1 MTSSA
6 SYNVFCDWLDV
17 TFSPTNAPYPELN
30 RLLLDAGFDVE
41 SSDRS
46 VFVYSHQSS
55 LQGKLVMGSA
65 RGTFRVSAS
74 GAICATLRTLG
85 VWQDYLA
92 TLSTSPHKVT
102 RLDAALDLRMDGADL
117 VQCMRDRYPSGE
129 VNLRRK
135 AVRTSVILE
144 VRPDG
149 RESGSW
155 YAGRRSRARFTARVY
170 DKALEALA
178 KRGQLLPPTARVEV
192 TAAGADAGATL
203 RDAAQPHA
211 LFWHIAAPAIVPA
224 PEDAPMWTPNTDCHW
239 VTPTRVFD
247 PASMLKRRVES
258 MAMLD
263 ALALVADEL
272 GPEGRHYLQHL
283 VNKRIDSAATASAVM
298 PATNP
303 TAAA

>member
-6 SYNVFCDWLDV
+6 SYNIFCDWLDV
-17 TFSPTNAPYPELN
+17 TYSPACAPYPELN
-30 RLLLDAGFDVE
+30 RLLLDLGFDVE

-46 VFVYSHQSS
+46 MFVYSHQSS
-55 LQGKLVMGSA
+55 LQGKLVMGSS

-74 GAICATLRTLG
+74 GAICATLRALG
-85 VWQDYLA
+85 VWNDYLSTLA
-92 TLSTSPHKVT
+92 TAPHKVT

-178 KRGQLLPPTARVEV
+178 KRGQLLPPTARIEV
-192 TAAGADAGATL
+192 TAAGSDAGATL

-247 PASMLKRRVES
+247 PAQVLRRRVES

-272 GPEGRHYLQHL
+272 GPEGRHYLLHL
-283 VNKRIDSAATASAVM
+283 VQKRIDAAAAASDATTA
-298 PATNP
+298 PNP

>member
-6 SYNVFCDWLDV
+6 SPNVFCDWLDV
-17 TFSPTNAPYPELN
+17 TFSPSDAPYPELN

-41 SSDRS
+41 STDRS
-46 VFVYSHQSS
+46 MFVYSHESAV
-55 LQGKLVMGSA
+55 QGKLVMGST

-74 GAICATLRTLG
+74 GAICAALRSMAL
-85 VWQDYLA
+85 WNDYLSILA
-92 TLSTSPHKVT
+92 SSPHKVT
-102 RLDAALDLRMDGADL
+102 RLDAALDLAIDGADL
-117 VQCMRDRYPSGE
+117 VQLMRDRYPSGE

-170 DKALEALA
+170 DKALEALS
-178 KRGQLLPPTARVEV
+178 KRGWLMPPTSRIEV
-192 TAAGADAGATL
+192 TAAGSDAGATL

-211 LFWHIAAPAIVPA
+211 LFWHVAAPAIVTA
-224 PEDAPMWTPNTDCHW
+224 PEDAPVWTPNTDCHW
-239 VTPTRVFD
+239 VTPTRTFD
-247 PASMLKRRVES
+247 PAMILRRRVES
-258 MAMLD
+258 LAILD
-263 ALALVADEL
+263 ALAIIADEL

-283 VNKRIDSAATASAVM
+283 VTARIDAATPPPDTSPSIPATSAA
-298 PATNP
+298 
-303 TAAA
+303 

>member
-1 MTSSA
+1 MTCSA
-6 SYNVFCDWLDV
+6 SHNIFCDWLDV
-17 TFSPTNAPYPELN
+17 TFSPACAPYPELN
-30 RLLLDAGFDVE
+30 RLLLDSGFDVE
-41 SSDRS
+41 STDGS

-55 LQGKLVMGSA
+55 LQGKLIMGSS

-85 VWQDYLA
+85 VWHDYLS
-92 TLSTSPHKVT
+92 TLSSSPHKVT

-117 VQCMRDRYPSGE
+117 VQCMRERYPSGE

-211 LFWHIAAPAIVPA
+211 LFWHIAAPAIVTA

-247 PASMLKRRVES
+247 PAMILRRRVES
-258 MAMLD
+258 MAVLD

-272 GPEGRHYLQHL
+272 GPEGRNYLQHL
-283 VNKRIDSAATASAVM
+283 VNARIDAAVAITAPAATV
-298 PATNP
+298 TTP
-303 TAAA
+303 TAA